1 MFALVSMVPVPRGGL
16 EVRKYTRRA
25 GSLTG
30 SDRSSTAFITLN
42 TAVFAPMPSA
52 SVKIAVIAN
61 PGLWRSERIANRKIA
76 QQLVEPHQ
84 RPFR

>member
-1 MFALVSMVPVPRGGL
+1 MPVPCGGFDVL
-16 EVRKYTRRA
+16 RYTRRS

-30 SDRSSTAFITLN
+30 RDRSSTAFITLK

-52 SVKIAVIAN
+52 SVRIAVAAN
-61 PGLWRSERIANRKIA
+61 PGLCSSDRNPNRRSRNS
-76 QQLVEPHQ
+76 LSSHTH